1 MFSFKH
7 HIVRFQIVVLVV
19 SLLLLAGCITTLPA
33 SPEGDVPAPADTT
46 AQAVT
51 QADVRPAQPA
61 GVMPEQLQ
69 DLSAVAEYQSRL
81 SGGDFGKVDTRGWAA
96 VEAAPD
102 QIPDRQAL
110 ADYQARLSDLWR

>member
-1 MFSFKH
+1 MFLFNH
-7 HIVRFQIVVLVV
+7 HVVRWQMVVLVV

-33 SPEGDVPAPADTT
+33 SPEADVPAPAETT
-46 AQAVT
+46 DQAVT
-51 QADVRPAQPA
+51 QSDVRPAQLA

-81 SGGDFGKVDTRGWAA
+81 SGGEFGEVDTRGWAA
-96 VEAAPD
+96 VEAVPD
-102 QIPDRQAL
+102 QIADHQAL